1 MKRKIIYLL
10 SSIFIF
16 GNTFTVNAQSNIK
29 NNTEI
34 IKNEEN
40 TTDITNLKEELKR
53 LDYKYDNIELILDYN
68 EIKNFKNNNI
78 KPLLEFETIE
88 EFEEFL
94 EKNNDENKT
103 EIININEIKEEN
115 ISSYSYNG
123 VETIQQWKPLNIFNI
138 ACFFN
143 MDVNYTYD
151 YNSKGQKYF
160 ISGKGVNSYTSGLNI
175 ALSWVQTSTSQ
186 NVTNSGKKLESTVK
200 GYWINGI
207 KIGDIEIGFKDK
219 RTYLGV
225 LSLE

>member
-40 TTDITNLKEELKR
+40 TTNVTNLKEELKR

-94 EKNNDENKT
+94 EKNNNENKT

-138 ACFFN
+138 A
-143 MDVNYTYD
+143 
-151 YNSKGQKYF
+151 
-160 ISGKGVNSYTSGLNI
+160 
-175 ALSWVQTSTSQ
+175 
-186 NVTNSGKKLESTVK
+186 
-200 GYWINGI
+200 
-207 KIGDIEIGFKDK
+207 
-219 RTYLGV
+219 
-225 LSLE
+225 SLIWM

>member
-40 TTDITNLKEELKR
+40 TTNVTNLKEELKR

-94 EKNNDENKT
+94 EKNNNENKT
-103 EIININEIKEEN
+103 EIINIF
-115 ISSYSYNG
+115 
-123 VETIQQWKPLNIFNI
+123 L
-138 ACFFN
+138 
-143 MDVNYTYD
+143 
-151 YNSKGQKYF
+151 
-160 ISGKGVNSYTSGLNI
+160 L
-175 ALSWVQTSTSQ
+175 
-186 NVTNSGKKLESTVK
+186 
-200 GYWINGI
+200 
-207 KIGDIEIGFKDK
+207 
-219 RTYLGV
+219 
-225 LSLE
+225 